1 MEFQDFAKKE
11 IKEVFEIL
19 ESKEEGLDQKEVEKR
34 LKIFGK
40 NEIPEKKG
48 KTIEILLRQ
57 IKSPFFYLLIFASIL
72 AFFVGEKIDSLL
84 IFIFAFLNLILGF
97 SQEFKAQ
104 NALSKLKLYFPPDV
118 NVKREGKERDYR

>member
-1 MEFQDFAKKE
+1 MDFKDFAKKE

-19 ESKEEGLDQKEVEKR
+19 DSREEGLDQKEVEKR

-48 KTIEILLRQ
+48 KTIEILFRQ

-72 AFFVGEKIDSLL
+72 AFFVG
-84 IFIFAFLNLILGF
+84 
-97 SQEFKAQ
+97 
-104 NALSKLKLYFPPDV
+104 
-118 NVKREGKERDYR
+118 